1 MEKDKKFR
9 NIFYLVVIGLLV
21 YMGNSIYHAIIQDSK
36 NPFEVLNTA
45 PDDYINQ
52 FNKIAQQKLFLKI
65 AAKYKLRNPLLYAS
79 YDKKYNL
86 EVTKINIKH
95 SFKLGRD
102 VVEKSGDAD
111 GSFPASRIPYD
122 ETTCTITYNGTS
134 TEAASKIYLSL
145 NGDSVRTVF
154 KNDSIACYYLK
165 LKNASVQYT
174 LHGVYE
180 IYMQSNAKLYF
191 FSTEPSVSL
200 MFLKKQ
206 NYLYF
211 LLLTV
216 NDDKVKLDP
225 DLLNKLISKE

>member
-1 MEKDKKFR
+1 MKRNNKFR
-9 NIFYLVVIGLLV
+9 NIVYLAATCFLV
-21 YMGNSIYHAIIQDSK
+21 YIGIFIYQSVIEDSK
-36 NPFEVLNTA
+36 NPFEILNAA
-45 PDDYINQ
+45 PEDYTNI
-52 FNKIAQQKLFLKI
+52 FNKTTLPKLLLKI
-65 AAKYKLRNPLLYAS
+65 GAKYKLRNPLLYVS
-79 YDKKYNL
+79 YDKIYNL
-86 EVTKINIKH
+86 EVTKINIKPG
-95 SFKLGRD
+95 FKPGSD
-102 VVEKSGDAD
+102 VIEKSDEPE
-111 GSFPASRIPYD
+111 GSFPVSRIPYD
-122 ETTCTITYNGTS
+122 ETTCITTYKGTS

-165 LKNASVQYT
+165 LKNASVQYK
-174 LHGVYE
+174 LNGVYE
-180 IYMQSNAKLYF
+180 IYVRSNTKLYF
-191 FSTEPSVSL
+191 FSSEPSVSL